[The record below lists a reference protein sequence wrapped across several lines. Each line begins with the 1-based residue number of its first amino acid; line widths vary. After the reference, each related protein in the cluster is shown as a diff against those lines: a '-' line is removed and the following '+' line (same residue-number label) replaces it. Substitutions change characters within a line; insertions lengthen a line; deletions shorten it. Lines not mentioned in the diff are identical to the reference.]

1 MEVDFCLIF
10 VHQKRQHE
18 SSTQKLPGG
27 ETHRVSSQQD
37 FFSAGVTLHYRN
49 VNASPFGVH
58 FLPND
63 QPVDLEGQ
71 VISLFTF
78 LCFVS

>member
-1 MEVDFCLIF
+1 M
-10 VHQKRQHE
+10 HQKCQHE
-18 SSTQKLPGG
+18 SITQKLPGG
-27 ETHRVSSQQD
+27 ETHRVSSQQG
-37 FFSAGVTLHYRN
+37 FFSAGVTPHYRN

-58 FLPND
+58 FLPDD

-71 VISLFTF
+71 AISQFTL